1 MRPPAPDR
9 FVLVTGAST
18 GIGRE
23 TALQAAAA
31 GFRVFAGARR
41 PEDAAELGRAG
52 LLALVL
58 DVTDEGSLARA
69 LEQVSAVAGERGL
82 HALVNNAGIAV
93 AGPLEHL
100 PLAEVRAQFEV
111 NVFGALRATQV
122 FLPLLRRA
130 RGRVIMI
137 SSQSGKISVPLLG
150 PYCASK
156 FALEG
161 LSDALRLE
169 LGPSGVQVVLIE
181 PGAVQTPIWERSS
194 RRAGSQP
201 AAASA
206 AAQRDYGPLLRAVQA
221 YAETAARG
229 GISAADCARPIV
241 AALTARR
248 PRIRIPVG
256 RGVRTKLLLRR
267 LLSDRVFDRI
277 LASTFAWR

>member
-1 MRPPAPDR
+1 MRPPARDR

-31 GFRVFAGARR
+31 GFRVFAAARR
-41 PEDAAELGRAG
+41 PEDAADLGRAG
-52 LLALVL
+52 LLPLVL

-69 LEQVSAVAGERGL
+69 LEQVGAAAGGDGL

-137 SSQSGKISVPLLG
+137 SSVSGKIVAPLLG

-156 FALEG
+156 HALEA

-181 PGAVQTPIWERSS
+181 PGPVQTPIWERTTK
-194 RRAGSQP
+194 R
-201 AAASA
+201 AAALPATATSA
-206 AAQRDYGPLLRAVQA
+206 AARDYGPLIATMQA
-221 YAETAARG
+221 YSETAARE

-241 AALTARR
+241 AALQARR
-248 PRIRIPVG
+248 PRTRIPVG
-256 RGVRTKLLLRR
+256 RGVRGKLLLRR
-267 LLSDRVFDRI
+267 LLGDRAFDRI
-277 LASTFAWR
+277 LASTFQWR